1 MADDIIQIDVVSSVP
16 DAAPVL
22 QDDDTQAPL
31 DLIRQADSWLHTVTF
46 GGADVLKRFD
56 ISVSGTNGSTAP
68 RIEVDYPYFING
80 TVSVIVE
87 SDPQVDVDANAV
99 QALYAVDIT
108 GMTEQELIDF
118 NAKARA
124 IATQRIAHLNGSFD
138 QSSVW
143 DVQADYKYLES
154 AVAMAQGLHVAPD
167 ASVLKAEEWMRD
179 AIDEKA
185 DVVQTAVTTVNAKKV
200 VDDVDNQWP
209 LVLTLLL
216 RNILAE
222 KDCST
227 QEPHLEAYKK
237 LYLAV
242 GAGPDRDRVD
252 SITKVSYADI
262 LSAEAHCVAQDAK
275 QALNGASS
283 EQQSAVAARTG
294 ELLDALDQEKA
305 ASPPKPALAHITS
318 DALVLRALRSQ
329 LVP

>member
-1 MADDIIQIDVVSSVP
+1 MKLLMTVAAMLLFPTAPVVADDIIQIDVVSSVP

-22 QDDDTQAPL
+22 QDDETQATL

-154 AVAMAQGLHVAPD
+154 AVAMAQGLHIAPD
-167 ASVLKAEEWMRD
+167 ASVLKAKEWMRD

-185 DVVQTAVTTVNAKKV
+185 DVVQTAVTTVNAKREEGRRRRRQPVAAGLDAAAAQYPGGKGL
-200 VDDVDNQWP
+200 QHAGAASGGLQKALSGRWRRSRP
-209 LVLTLLL
+209 RPGRFHYQGLLCRHPVGRGAL
-216 RNILAE
+216 R
-222 KDCST
+222 
-227 QEPHLEAYKK
+227 
-237 LYLAV
+237 
-242 GAGPDRDRVD
+242 GAGR
-252 SITKVSYADI
+252 
-262 LSAEAHCVAQDAK
+262 
-275 QALNGASS
+275 
-283 EQQSAVAARTG
+283 
-294 ELLDALDQEKA
+294 
-305 ASPPKPALAHITS
+305 
-318 DALVLRALRSQ
+318 
-329 LVP
+329 